1 MSQSVQ
7 LYLDVCCLNR
17 PFDDWGQP
25 RIRLEAEAVLEIL
38 ERCQKKDWQLINS
51 FALIKEIQR
60 TTDPNRRQ
68 QVAAALDLAN
78 RTIEQTPEVINRAQ
92 EFIQV
97 GVKNFDAL
105 HLACAEQGQVDAF
118 LTTDDRLL
126 RRAKSLSTSIT
137 VENPLIWLVGT
148 ERVNGEDQ

>member
-1 MSQSVQ
+1 MPQPIQ

-38 ERCQKKDWQLINS
+38 DRCQNKDWQLINS

-60 TTDPNRRQ
+60 TPDPNRRQ
-68 QVAAALDLAN
+68 QVIAALDLAN
-78 RTIEQTPEVINRAQ
+78 RIIEQTPEVIARAQ
-92 EFIQV
+92 EFIQMDI
-97 GVKNFDAL
+97 KPFDAL
-105 HLACAEQGQVDAF
+105 HLASAEQGQVNVF

-126 RRAKSLSTSIT
+126 RRAKGLSISIP
-137 VENPLIWLVGT
+137 VENPLIWLVST
-148 ERVNGEDQ
+148 ERTDGENQ

>member
-1 MSQSVQ
+1 MPQPVQ

-38 ERCQKKDWQLINS
+38 ERCQKRDWQLINS

-60 TTDPNRRQ
+60 TTDSNRRQ
-68 QVAAALDLAN
+68 QVTAALNLTN
-78 RTIEQTPEVINRAQ
+78 RTIEQTPEVITRAQ
-92 EFIQV
+92 ELIQV
-97 GVKNFDAL
+97 GFKNFDAL

-126 RRAKSLSTSIT
+126 RRAKSISMSIT

-148 ERVNGEDQ
+148 ERANGEDQ

>member
-1 MSQSVQ
+1 
-7 LYLDVCCLNR
+7 
-17 PFDDWGQP
+17 GQP

-60 TTDPNRRQ
+60 TSDPNRRQ
-68 QVAAALDLAN
+68 QVTAALDMAN
-78 RTIEQTPEVINRAQ
+78 RTIEQTPEVIARAH
-92 EFIQV
+92 EFIQL
-97 GVKNFDAL
+97 GIKNFDAL

-126 RRAKSLSTSIT
+126 RRAKSLSISIT

-148 ERVNGEDQ
+148 ERANGENQ

>member
-1 MSQSVQ
+1 MCKRS
-7 LYLDVCCLNR
+7 
-17 PFDDWGQP
+17 
-25 RIRLEAEAVLEIL
+25 
-38 ERCQKKDWQLINS
+38 NS

>member
-78 RTIEQTPEVINRAQ
+78 RTI
-92 EFIQV
+92 
-97 GVKNFDAL
+97 
-105 HLACAEQGQVDAF
+105 
-118 LTTDDRLL
+118 
-126 RRAKSLSTSIT
+126 
-137 VENPLIWLVGT
+137 
-148 ERVNGEDQ
+148 